1 MRHFLLLGSHPWLS
15 LAEAKAVLGG
25 GAPTII
31 GSVALI
37 ERDEWDGGWLQER
50 LAGTIKLGD
59 ELFARPLKELTAEQ
73 IVAALPEREGTSK
86 LTFAVT
92 VIGVPTSVLQRL
104 PIELKRAMKTFGRS
118 VRWFADKDGDV
129 SPAAVAK
136 LGLTTEGYDIVVAVE
151 RGIAHVCLT
160 SHVQNA
166 DAWSLRDYGRPARD
180 SKNGMLPPKLARMM
194 VNLGVGTSKLLHQ
207 PTDLSL
213 EPTSDSPLTILDPF
227 CGSGTVL
234 MESALMEQHAT
245 LIGSDIDAKQVADT
259 NKNLDWMVEK
269 HLISPEQ
276 RARINCFPHDA
287 RLIDRFVHEPVEV
300 IVTEGFLGTPL
311 RGHEPVAYL
320 EESARS
326 IKKLW
331 EESLMAFAKSQPTNG
346 VVIGVWPELQTPQGR
361 AAVELGREIR
371 EAGYQ
376 LVDPLEDWVGA
387 EKDLVY
393 ARADQMVKR
402 RIVVLKKQ

>member
-25 GAPTII
+25 RAPTIV

-59 ELFARPLKELTAEQ
+59 ELFACALKELTAEQ

-92 VIGVPTSVLQRL
+92 VIGIPTSVLQRL

-194 VNLGVGTSKLLHQ
+194 VNLGVGTSKLLRK

-213 EPTSDSPLTILDPF
+213 EPLSDSPLTILDPF

-269 HLISPEQ
+269 HLISQEQ

-287 RLIDRFVHEPVEV
+287 RLIDNFIHEPVEV

-320 EESARS
+320 EEGARN

-331 EESLMAFAKSQPTNG
+331 EESLMAFAKIQPTNG

-361 AAVELGREIR
+361 AAVELGREVR

-376 LVDPLEDWVGA
+376 LVDPLGDWTDA